1 MVFIDAPSTV
11 PGYASLGTDG
21 LRGTYLAVEH
31 LGRVHHHGTIGL
43 VVGGMDSPS
52 ADPREQGWQQAIRA
66 AGLQDGPIARVDW
79 SREGGYDGG
88 HRLLGSSRPPVVA
101 QPIPEMA
108 RMAVQL
114 VLDEQRAGGHTSFDG
129 ELVVRQSCGCQRER
143 PAGR

>member
-21 LRGTYLAVEH
+21 LRGAYLAIEH

-79 SREGGYDGG
+79 SREGGYEGG

-114 VLDEQRAGGHTSFDG
+114 VLHEQRAEG
-129 ELVVRQSCGCQRER
+129 LYVL
-143 PAGR
+143 